1 MAMKNSWIVQVHQ
14 ELLGLRQ
21 RGPGWG
27 NNPAGLPYVESTAL
41 ATLALAGS
49 FPQAGADQSH
59 EAVVAAADWL
69 SGLQQHDGALGIAP
83 DLPQPRWT
91 TPLGILVWQ
100 AADRAERARH
110 QAVEWLLA
118 QHGNTFDPAVGEQ
131 FGHDPRIP
139 GWPWVE
145 GTHSWLEPTAMAVLA
160 LRRAGLAEN
169 ERTRDGER
177 LIRDRVIRSG
187 GWNYGNSTV
196 FGADLRPHPA
206 PTGLA
211 LLALSGV
218 DDVDCP
224 HVARSCAYLE
234 QILPT
239 THAPQSLCFGTLAL
253 AAWGRRPTVAD
264 DWLVAARAGALRR
277 SNSVTQLA
285 YLLLAAGARSLELL
299 GTSEWVPTERSD
311 P

>member
-1 MAMKNSWIVQVHQ
+1 
-14 ELLGLRQ
+14 LLRLRL
-21 RGPGWG
+21 RGPAWG
-27 NNPAGLPYVESTAL
+27 NSPSGLPYVEATAL

-49 FPQAGADQSH
+49 FPQTHADQSH
-59 EAVVAAADWL
+59 AAVVAAADWL
-69 SGLQQHDGALGIAP
+69 SGLQQRDGALGISP

-100 AADRAERARH
+100 AADRAQDARRK
-110 QAVEWLLA
+110 AVEWLLA
-118 QHGNTFDPAVGEQ
+118 RQGNTGDSEVGDQ

-160 LRRAGLAEN
+160 LRRAGQGEN

-211 LLALSGV
+211 LLALAGI
-218 DDVDCP
+218 DDIDSP

-239 THAPQSLCFGTLAL
+239 TRAPQSLCFGTLAL
-253 AAWGRRPTVAD
+253 AAWGRRPTAAD
-264 DWLVAARAGALRR
+264 DWLMAARAGAVRR
-277 SNSVTQLA
+277 SNSVAQLA
-285 YLLLAAGARSLELL
+285 HLLLAAGPRSLELF
-299 GTSEWVPTERSD
+299 GHSVKPQTTGSD

>member
-1 MAMKNSWIVQVHQ
+1 MNDSWITQVHQ
-14 ELLGLRQ
+14 ELLGLRE

-27 NNPAGLPYVESTAL
+27 NRPTGLPYIESTAL

-49 FPQAGADQSH
+49 FPQTGAEQSRA
-59 EAVVAAADWL
+59 AVIAAADWL
-69 SGLQQHDGALGIAP
+69 AGLQQRDGALGISP

-100 AADRAERARH
+100 AADRAGDARRK
-110 QAVEWLLA
+110 AVEWLLA
-118 QHGNTFDPAVGEQ
+118 RQGNTWDPAVGEQ

-160 LRRAGLAEN
+160 LRRAGRAES

-211 LLALSGV
+211 LLALAGI
-218 DDVDCP
+218 DDFDSP
-224 HVARSCAYLE
+224 HVERSCAYLE
-234 QILPT
+234 RLLPT
-239 THAPQSLCFGTLAL
+239 TRAPQSLCFGILAL
-253 AAWGRRPTVAD
+253 AAWGRRPAAAD
-264 DWLVAARAGALRR
+264 DWIISARAGAVRR
-277 SNSVTQLA
+277 SNSIAQLA
-285 YLLLAAGARSLELL
+285 YLLLAAGSRSLALL
-299 GTSEWVPTERSD
+299 GLSESVQAERID